1 MEDDSCEEVARPMAN
16 DPRLQTFHDLSV
28 ALTGFSGVELRGT
41 GMGET
46 YFRTLVE
53 VVGDRVTS
61 DLLRTFSEIEL
72 AGGGEIGI
80 RTRLL
85 GDPRLGPV
93 ARNLI
98 SLWYVGN
105 WYELPQ
111 DWRDAHGVAPGDVTR
126 VVSAQSY
133 QQGLMWLAGGT
144 HAQGA
149 NEPGYGTWAQPPRKD
164 STS

>member
-1 MEDDSCEEVARPMAN
+1 MAN
-16 DPRLQTFHDLSV
+16 DPRLQTFYELSV

-46 YFRTLVE
+46 YLHTLLA
-53 VVGDRVTS
+53 VVGEGVTS
-61 DLLRTFSEIEL
+61 DLLRTFAEI
-72 AGGGEIGI
+72 APGGGDLDLGIEIGL
-80 RTRLL
+80 RTCIL

-149 NEPGYGTWAQPPRKD
+149 NEPGYGTWAQPPRRD
-164 STS
+164 FHS